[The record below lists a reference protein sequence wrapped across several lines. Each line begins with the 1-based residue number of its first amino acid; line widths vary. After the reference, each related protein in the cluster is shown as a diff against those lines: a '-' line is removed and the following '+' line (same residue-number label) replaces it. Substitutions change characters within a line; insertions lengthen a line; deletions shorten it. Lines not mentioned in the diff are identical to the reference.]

1 MLQNPL
7 LTQTRLEIS
16 EMLSEMV
23 PTNPVIL
30 KNCLEILSL
39 LRLFADDMYL
49 SDLPKL
55 SCHFLLGGS
64 SEKKHGG
71 FK

>member
-1 MLQNPL
+1 
-7 LTQTRLEIS
+7 
-16 EMLSEMV
+16 MLSEMI

-39 LRLFADDMYL
+39 LRLFAYEMYL

-55 SCHFLLGGS
+55 SYHFLLGGS